1 MTRLASI
8 DIGSNSL
15 HLFIVTVGVN
25 GRFEPIEILR
35 SSLRLGADWT
45 PEKQGVSKEKMEAA
59 ITTIR
64 GFVEQALI
72 HDVDTI
78 LCSATAALREADNQE
93 AFRVRLKTE
102 LGLNLRVLSG
112 VEEAAI
118 VYRGT
123 RTHLTGEVLLFDLG
137 GRSTELI
144 YGSGPQPDACL
155 SLPMGHLGLHSQVPT
170 PQPASETDW
179 KTLVERALEEIREVG
194 PMGSDKCT
202 LCSPSGAVRTLAR
215 MAAFSR
221 GETPTGRGE
230 GLSLTQQDLSL
241 LVQQLRSAEQGQLG
255 NIPGIDIRRAD
266 SLLAA
271 AAIVQ
276 ALLLRFSKN
285 RVLAAPGGLREGLI
299 LEWAE
304 AHKAG

>member
-8 DIGSNSL
+8 DMGSNSL
-15 HLFIVTVGVN
+15 HLFIVNVDVN
-25 GRFEPIEILR
+25 GNFEAVELLR

-45 PEKQGVSKEKMEAA
+45 PETHGISAEKTELA
-59 ITTIR
+59 IATLK
-64 GFVEQALI
+64 GFVEQALL

-93 AFRVRLKTE
+93 AFRHRLKTE
-102 LGLNLRVLSG
+102 LSLNLRVLSG

-123 RTHLTGEVLLFDLG
+123 RTHLEGEVLLFDLG
-137 GRSTELI
+137 GRSTELV
-144 YGSGPQPDACL
+144 YGAGPQPDACM
-155 SLPMGHLGLHSQVPT
+155 SLPIGHLGLHSKASIQ
-170 PQPASETDW
+170 QPASESDW
-179 KTLVERALEEIREVG
+179 EMLVEYALEEIREVG
-194 PMGSDKCT
+194 PMGSENCT

-215 MAAFSR
+215 MAAFAR
-221 GETPTGRGE
+221 GESPTGRGE
-230 GLSLTQQDLSL
+230 GLSLSQAELSL
-241 LVQQLRSAEQGQLG
+241 LVQQLRTAEQGQLG

-266 SLLAA
+266 TLLAA
-271 AAIVQ
+271 AAIIQ
-276 ALLLRFSKN
+276 ALLLRFSQD